1 MKCRS
6 ARSTPRA
13 RIVRGLLTA
22 AVFAAALAPRA
33 GLPAPQRSI
42 LPRDSAARPYL
53 RGREL
58 VEQGLFR
65 EAVPRLEEALATG
78 HVLPQER
85 FGTSRHP
92 VEYYDPHYWL
102 GRALMELGQEEQ
114 ALSHLRAS
122 AAGGTFPD
130 RRETED
136 RARRIAELER
146 REAARR
152 APPPR
157 TPTPVPPPP
166 TPPPVAPT
174 PELRPP
180 DPLPTA
186 SPTPPVPTP
195 GPVAT
200 PTYPAAAPSAGP
212 APAPAALA
220 GALAALA
227 SGDFDGAAERVRSE
241 RRRGSASRELDLVEA
256 AALGGR
262 YVLEGRRD
270 EALLAAARQRLSSFR
285 QRGGSARAE
294 ATLLSPSLR
303 ALLEPR

>member
-13 RIVRGLLTA
+13 RIVRGLLAT
-22 AVFAAALAPRA
+22 AVFAAALGPRA

-53 RGREL
+53 QGLEL
-58 VEQGLFR
+58 VEQGRYR
-65 EAVPRLEEALATG
+65 EAVPKLEEALATG

-102 GRALMELGQEEQ
+102 GRAFMELGREEE

-122 AAGGTFPD
+122 AAGGSFPD

-180 DPLPTA
+180 DPLPTT
-186 SPTPPVPTP
+186 SPTPALPAPAPV
-195 GPVAT
+195 VT
-200 PTYPAAAPSAGP
+200 PTLPAATPSAGP
-212 APAPAALA
+212 SPALA

-227 SGDFDGAAERVRSE
+227 SGDFDAAAEKVRDE

-270 EALLAAARQRLSSFR
+270 EALLAAARARLSSFR

-294 ATLLSPSLR
+294 ATLLSPALR
-303 ALLEPR
+303 TLLEPR